1 MGTSY
6 LEIYDRFL
14 RKITDF
20 NLPQLDESDLQLECR
35 GYMDSAIAK
44 LKKCQSDLSKRD
56 DLLLCFEEELLDV
69 EKEILA
75 LQMVCEWVEPQV
87 NSTLLLSQ
95 MVGWKEDKF
104 FAQANQISALEA
116 LRDSAEE
123 RARALRRDWS
133 YQNSSYLNS

>member
-6 LEIYDRFL
+6 LEIYERFL
-14 RKITDF
+14 QKITDF
-20 NLPQLDESDLQLECR
+20 NLPQLDESELQLVCR
-35 GYMDSAIAK
+35 GYMNSAIAK
-44 LKKCQSDLSKRD
+44 FKKCQSDLSLRD
-56 DLLLCFEEELLDV
+56 DVLLCFDEELLDV

-104 FAQANQISALEA
+104 FSQSNQINALRE
-116 LRDSAEE
+116 LRDSAED
-123 RARALRRDWS
+123 RARNLRRDWS
-133 YQNSSYLNS
+133 YRNSSYLNS

>member
-1 MGTSY
+1 MTSY
-6 LEIYDRFL
+6 HEIYDRFL

-20 NLPQLDESDLQLECR
+20 NLPQLDDSELQEICK
-35 GYMDSAIAK
+35 GYMESAIAK
-44 LKKCQSDLSKRD
+44 FKKIQSDLSKRD
-56 DLLLCFEEELLDV
+56 NAVLQFDEDLLDV

-95 MVGWKEDKF
+95 MVGWKEDRF
-104 FAQANQISALEA
+104 FAQSNQIAALKA

>member
-1 MGTSY
+1 MTSY
-6 LEIYDRFL
+6 HEIYDRFL

-20 NLPQLDESDLQLECR
+20 NLPQLDDSELQEICK
-35 GYMDSAIAK
+35 GYMESSIAK
-44 LKKCQSDLSKRD
+44 FKKIKSDLSKRD
-56 DLLLCFEEELLDV
+56 DVVLHFDEDLLDV

-104 FAQANQISALEA
+104 FAQSNQISALKT
-116 LRDSAEE
+116 LRESAEE

-133 YQNSSYLNS
+133 YQNSPYLNS

>member
-6 LEIYDRFL
+6 LEINERFL
-14 RKITDF
+14 QKITDF
-20 NLPQLDESDLQLECR
+20 NLPEVDDSELQMICK
-35 GYMDSAIAK
+35 GYMNSAIAK
-44 LKKCQSDLSKRD
+44 FKKIKSDLSNRD
-56 DLLLCFEEELLDV
+56 DVLLCFEDTLLDV

-75 LQMVCEWVEPQV
+75 LQMVCEWIEPQV

-104 FAQANQISALEA
+104 FAQANQLSALKT
-116 LRDSAEE
+116 LRDSAED
-123 RARALRRDWS
+123 RARMLRRDYS

>member
-1 MGTSY
+1 MTSY
-6 LEIYDRFL
+6 HEIYDRFL

-20 NLPQLDESDLQLECR
+20 NLPQLDDSELQEICQ
-35 GYMDSAIAK
+35 GYMESAIAK
-44 LKKCQSDLSKRD
+44 FKKIQSDLSKRD
-56 DLLLCFEEELLDV
+56 NVVLQFDEDLLDV

-95 MVGWKEDKF
+95 MVGWKEDRF
-104 FAQANQISALEA
+104 FAQSNQIAALKA

>member
-14 RKITDF
+14 QKITDF
-20 NLPQLDESDLQLECR
+20 NLPQLDESEIQLICR
-35 GYMDSAIAK
+35 GYMNSAIAK
-44 LKKCQSDLSKRD
+44 FKKCQSDLSLRD
-56 DLLLCFEEELLDV
+56 DVLLCFDEELLDV

-104 FAQANQISALEA
+104 FAQSNQISALKE
-116 LRDSAEE
+116 LRDSAED
-123 RARALRRDWS
+123 RARTLRRDWS

>member
-1 MGTSY
+1 MTSY
-6 LEIYDRFL
+6 HEIYDRFL

-20 NLPQLDESDLQLECR
+20 NLPQLDDSELQEICQ
-35 GYMDSAIAK
+35 GYMESAIAK
-44 LKKCQSDLSKRD
+44 FKKIQSDLSKRD
-56 DLLLCFEEELLDV
+56 NVVLQFDEDLLDV

-95 MVGWKEDKF
+95 MVGWKEDRF
-104 FAQANQISALEA
+104 FAQSNQIAALKS